1 MDRNIPT
8 AATIES
14 RHRAISSYIH
24 RTPVLTSRQLNR
36 ISGAEI
42 YFKCE
47 NFQKVG
53 AFKAR
58 GAINAV
64 LTLTEYE
71 LKNGV
76 ATHSS
81 GNHGQALA
89 WAAAQRGAVAY
100 IVMPS
105 TAPAVKKAA
114 IRDYGAKVVECEPTL
129 AARASTLHKVVEET
143 GATFIHPFNDYRV
156 IAGQATCARE
166 LLEDVDEH
174 LDHVIAPVGGG
185 GLLSGTA
192 LSVHYFS
199 PQTEVV
205 AGEPE
210 GADDAYRS
218 FKAGRLIPLENPN
231 TIADGLLTSLGDK
244 TFSIIQELVSGI
256 YTVNDD
262 EIVEAMRLI
271 WERMKIVIEPSCAVP
286 FAAVLKNKAIFGGKQ
301 VGVILTGGNVD
312 LGKLPF

>member
-1 MDRNIPT
+1 MHQNIPT
-8 AATIES
+8 ATTIAS
-14 RHRAISSYIH
+14 RHQAIAPYIH
-24 RTPVLTSRQLNR
+24 RTPVLTSRLLNE

-58 GAINAV
+58 GAVNAV
-64 LTLTEYE
+64 LTLEESE
-71 LKNGV
+71 LKKGV

-89 WAAAQRGAVAY
+89 WAAAQRGAVAR

-105 TAPAVKKAA
+105 TAPEVKKAA
-114 IRDYGAKVVECEPTL
+114 IKDYGAQIIECEPTL
-129 AARASTLHKVVEET
+129 AARESTLNRVVEET
-143 GATFIHPFNDYRV
+143 GATFIHPFNDDRV
-156 IAGQATCARE
+156 ITGQATCARE
-166 LLEDVDEH
+166 LLEDVDDL
-174 LDHVIAPVGGG
+174 LDYIIAPVGGG

-192 LSVHYFS
+192 LSAHYFS
-199 PQTEVV
+199 PQTKTL

-218 FKAGRLIPLENPN
+218 FRAGKLIPLENPN

-244 TFSIIQELVSGI
+244 TFGIIQKYVSGI
-256 YTVNDD
+256 FTVSDP
-262 EIVEAMRLI
+262 EIIGAMRLI

-286 FAAVLKNKAIFGGKQ
+286 FAAVLKNKTIFQNKK

-312 LGKLPF
+312 LKKLPF